1 MERKWI
7 SFRLGVPHVRYL
19 HRSAW
24 SSCII
29 SYICL
34 ALRICDC
41 TRCYHFIPA
50 LYIVQKYMQLLY
62 GLFLCTRVAC
72 ESKVIWLGWIDT
84 RHILS
89 SLSQSLSQPFVYTV
103 LWSSSKSCVMSRT
116 KSLRVITFLLK
127 TPFPMANQCQWLFL
141 GRAQCRLPRG

>member
-24 SSCII
+24 RSCII

-41 TRCYHFIPA
+41 TRYYHFIPA

-62 GLFLCTRVAC
+62 GLF
-72 ESKVIWLGWIDT
+72 
-84 RHILS
+84 
-89 SLSQSLSQPFVYTV
+89 FVYESGVRIESDMTGLNRHKTHLVFTLAITV
-103 LWSSSKSCVMSRT
+103 TTICLHCIV
-116 KSLRVITFLLK
+116 V
-127 TPFPMANQCQWLFL
+127 
-141 GRAQCRLPRG
+141 